1 MSLTER
7 VTNNHGQNGN
17 PVQRSHSFGGF
28 KHEQNPFMSQRVSS
42 FGSPVAGMNKR
53 TEAKVF
59 NFKSPSHRRPKV
71 PRPNRVNEIF
81 TSLKRGLSDLIESQR
96 TELADLKAHKGDTD
110 TLTRNNSCTGFFYD
124 LDKQTKATERY
135 IRRLEYHHTKV
146 EELAEAYNLHQRL
159 REGARNMVNAYNR
172 SRHSQSFSRHSQ
184 ESLSEVK
191 SGFKECSQTMC
202 IIEGELEQM
211 LGSFQMRIKGMAGF
225 ARLCPGDVYDLLVR
239 YGPQKWRLRGRVER
253 DLTQVWDNQEVV
265 FQPLIADMLNFKVSE
280 VKTLGR
286 SVVIGNMTCETK
298 GFYNPVPQV
307 LTINVNDPGTLKL
320 QLIVKWS
327 PCERETEDW
336 FGSLTKKE
344 STHIRKR
351 YSTADSVLTS
361 SSSSGGSYNSPDS
374 SMSASYPRR
383 LRPLFE
389 PPAKVATKDTAPQ
402 EPTLEEMDTS
412 PAPPPDTVTNGSL
425 GALPTTT
432 VTPTVHLE
440 HALHCLSIALEDY
453 RGQYHEL
460 QELEEELI
468 QLQQRLK
475 KTNVSRRSSGSSISL
490 SVESALESF
499 NFLNFVGE
507 ESDLD
512 SEPDRGFTFSTFKP
526 DWPPPPPTEPPP
538 PPPTTNGQL
547 DPSKVIQEKKSSA
560 ASLNEDIGLGASQ
573 NSSPVPLTTGIE
585 AVDVALVHHLQYC
598 QHLLGNLGSFGPLR
612 CREMYSL
619 DKLKKQAA
627 ILWQLRVLVEEDRQ
641 QCGIVEACP
650 VLKDQPR
657 LVDFWNCCCQGQ
669 ETVLYTTMDKLHQQ
683 LEVDNVRRLR
693 IQYTDVSD
701 RVLPELIR
709 RMTDDYNPR
718 EEGLLTEDQPH
729 ILSIYQFAAYV
740 TTAEVGDIGS
750 HVDLLAIEL
759 TTIHTLQSSNHEQ
772 AIKAVKK
779 IGKSGVLPSKA
790 ILHTLGGLMLD
801 TNPKLTSAASSCINT
816 ICTKSGGANRE
827 KHDHEENEQG
837 EIEELAFVLYLE
849 CLEDKDPNIRSAG
862 CAALGCMKARESMDS
877 LLYLCQSDVDD
888 VKRAARDALLA
899 LAYSSSLGDLTKIGE
914 EGRLA
919 FEHMGSLPGL
929 PRVMSETGTPQ
940 VGASAYH

>member
-1 MSLTER
+1 
-7 VTNNHGQNGN
+7 
-17 PVQRSHSFGGF
+17 
-28 KHEQNPFMSQRVSS
+28 
-42 FGSPVAGMNKR
+42 
-53 TEAKVF
+53 
-59 NFKSPSHRRPKV
+59 
-71 PRPNRVNEIF
+71 
-81 TSLKRGLSDLIESQR
+81 
-96 TELADLKAHKGDTD
+96 
-110 TLTRNNSCTGFFYD
+110 
-124 LDKQTKATERY
+124 
-135 IRRLEYHHTKV
+135 
-146 EELAEAYNLHQRL
+146 
-159 REGARNMVNAYNR
+159 
-172 SRHSQSFSRHSQ
+172 
-184 ESLSEVK
+184 
-191 SGFKECSQTMC
+191 TMC

-389 PPAKVATKDTAPQ
+389 PPAKVATKSYFTQDTAPQ

-499 NFLNFVGE
+499 NFLNF
-507 ESDLD
+507 
-512 SEPDRGFTFSTFKP
+512 
-526 DWPPPPPTEPPP
+526 
-538 PPPTTNGQL
+538 
-547 DPSKVIQEKKSSA
+547 VIQEKKSSA

-772 AIKAVKK
+772 TIKAVKK

-827 KHDHEENEQG
+827 K
-837 EIEELAFVLYLE
+837 AFVLYLE

-899 LAYSSSLGDLTKIGE
+899 LGE

-940 VGASAYH
+940 VSHLEE